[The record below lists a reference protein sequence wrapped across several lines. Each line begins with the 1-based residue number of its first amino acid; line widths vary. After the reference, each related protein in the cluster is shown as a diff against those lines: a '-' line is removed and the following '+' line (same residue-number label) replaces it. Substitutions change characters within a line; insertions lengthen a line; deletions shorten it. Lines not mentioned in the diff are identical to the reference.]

1 MFKSYLYPLVFV
13 ASLTSC
19 FSASHMM
26 TMETYDN
33 IHVGT
38 PIDLVVQDNG
48 QPFSVSSSR
57 GISEYKYVE
66 KVTSGNRLIYENH
79 YTLFVQDGKVT
90 RKLATQERRPAF
102 DLIYQDDPNHNQYP

>member
-1 MFKSYLYPLVFV
+1 MSKSYLYSIGLVLF
-13 ASLTSC
+13 LTSC

-33 IHVGT
+33 VQVGT
-38 PIDLVVQDNG
+38 PIDLVVQENG
-48 QPFSVSSSR
+48 QPSSVSSSH
-57 GISEYKYVE
+57 GTSEYKYVE
-66 KVTSGNRLIYENH
+66 KITSGNQLMYENH

-90 RKLATQERRPAF
+90 GKTATQERRPAF